1 MPIFENQ
8 EFDFDDIIGN
18 GFNEDEKNRITQN
31 LNNIFISSLSDELS
45 GIVIIGVDKTTMKNG
60 YVKFEMLF
68 NGNNN
73 VLICNEE
80 KEINIKKSEIHVFA
94 QNDVI
99 NGFFNGFDETVPSM
113 ISQEIESCTNET
125 LNILLNNLKTKTNI
139 SKDDLKM
146 ISEEIEF
153 IKKNSIIKQEFED
166 NFHNF
171 GRLKSDNILDEI
183 EIMPK
188 EELMKMNETLINLTR
203 LKRIITSEQVT
214 VDGEVKHYV
223 LSLKNGIEKF
233 Y

>member
-1 MPIFENQ
+1 
-8 EFDFDDIIGN
+8 
-18 GFNEDEKNRITQN
+18 
-31 LNNIFISSLSDELS
+31 
-45 GIVIIGVDKTTMKNG
+45 
-60 YVKFEMLF
+60 
-68 NGNNN
+68 
-73 VLICNEE
+73 
-80 KEINIKKSEIHVFA
+80 
-94 QNDVI
+94 
-99 NGFFNGFDETVPSM
+99 
-113 ISQEIESCTNET
+113 
-125 LNILLNNLKTKTNI
+125 
-139 SKDDLKM
+139 M